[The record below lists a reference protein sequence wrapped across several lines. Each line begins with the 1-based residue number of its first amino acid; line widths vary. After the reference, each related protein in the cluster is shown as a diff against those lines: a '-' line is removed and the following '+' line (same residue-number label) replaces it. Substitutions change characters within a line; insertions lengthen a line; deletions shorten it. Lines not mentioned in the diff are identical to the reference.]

1 MANKNIIPPSAK
13 VALVEQQY
21 LSPVLVIPEYNTPI
35 GTTYCF
41 LAKADP
47 WTDEANPPIPTSDQK
62 YMKQVMKNMFVAK
75 LLTTSQISP
84 VIQRIDWQSG
94 VIYDYYQDDVNMM
107 QQDNNGYLIR
117 NFYVKNKYDQ
127 VFKCLW
133 NNTTLDE
140 YGNSVLNSST
150 VEPYFQPGTYNT
162 NNIFQGADNYKWK
175 YIYTIDTGLKV
186 KFMDKAWIP
195 VGIGN
200 NTPNPFDNTA
210 GRGSVD
216 VINVTDGGT
225 GYDPANAI
233 ISITVTGDGTGATGI
248 ANVSLGTI
256 GDIIVTNP
264 GSNYTYANVIIKSSI
279 GSGALAFAPTSPIG
293 GHGFDPVSELGCNH
307 VMFTTE
313 FNGSEGGV
321 IPTDIDYHQIGL
333 VINPTSSKRWLQAQ
347 NDGFAYPYPANG
359 AIYNTTTD
367 LTVAPGFGVYV
378 PDEIVYQGPS
388 EDIVTATFT
397 ARVLSF
403 DPATNVLR
411 LINTTGTPTN
421 NDTIRNDTKTNRTL
435 LSYTT
440 PDFSPF
446 SGYIAFLEN
455 RTGVQRSSDGIE
467 QIRIV
472 LGY

>member
-1 MANKNIIPPSAK
+1 
-13 VALVEQQY
+13 
-21 LSPVLVIPEYNTPI
+21 
-35 GTTYCF
+35 
-41 LAKADP
+41 
-47 WTDEANPPIPTSDQK
+47 
-62 YMKQVMKNMFVAK
+62 
-75 LLTTSQISP
+75 
-84 VIQRIDWQSG
+84 
-94 VIYDYYQDDVNMM
+94 
-107 QQDNNGYLIR
+107 
-117 NFYVKNKYDQ
+117 
-127 VFKCLW
+127 
-133 NNTTLDE
+133 
-140 YGNSVLNSST
+140 
-150 VEPYFQPGTYNT
+150 
-162 NNIFQGADNYKWK
+162 
-175 YIYTIDTGLKV
+175 
-186 KFMDKAWIP
+186 MDKAWIP

-200 NTPNPFDNTA
+200 NTPNTFDNTA
-210 GRGSVD
+210 GRGSID

-233 ISITVTGDGTGATGI
+233 ISIAVTGDGTGATGI

-264 GSNYTYANVIIKSSI
+264 GSNYTYANVSITSSI

-347 NDGFAYPYPANG
+347 NDGFSYPYPANG

-388 EDIVTATFT
+388 EDIAAATFT